1 MPHTQITRVRATP
14 VRVTANP
21 DSLNSPGIADEETGF
36 LAKFKVGKSWDD
48 FVNQTKWIV
57 ELEAEDGLCGIGET
71 YRSVEQEEV
80 EPALRTLLG
89 QDALHLNW
97 RALPVESPRAYD
109 AFETAVMD
117 LAGRRLGVPIYQLLG
132 GACRDRVACS
142 GWAGRRTPE
151 DAVRKAKEA
160 LEQGHQVF
168 KFKCA
173 DNDPIRDWA
182 ARIQEACGTRIK
194 ILLDPNQRWN
204 DVATTLRLME
214 GVPPEIMYGLEDP
227 VDRQDYAAFREIK
240 QRLGI
245 PLFIHISLPYR
256 HQGQRAEDAL
266 RAIREQCADGFN
278 FNGPMFAFVELA
290 NLAGLDGKAC
300 WHGSEVDCG
309 ILEASALHACAASPA
324 CAIPSDLFGELVRV
338 NDLIEPGIRFERG
351 DALVPQGPGL
361 GVELDREALARHRI
375 GPALEFSI

>member
-1 MPHTQITRVRATP
+1 MPNAQITRARATP
-14 VRVTANP
+14 VRVTGKP

-57 ELEAEDGLCGIGET
+57 ELETKDGLCGIGET
-71 YRSVEQEEV
+71 YRSVGQEEV
-80 EPALRTLLG
+80 EPALRALLG
-89 QDALHLNW
+89 QDTLRLNW

-117 LAGRRLGVPIYQLLG
+117 LAGRLLGVPIYQLLG

-151 DAVRKAKEA
+151 DAARKAKEA
-160 LEQGHQVF
+160 LAQGHQVF

-182 ARIQEACGTRIK
+182 ARIQEACGTQIK

-309 ILEASALHACAASPA
+309 ILEVSALHACAAAPA
-324 CAIPSDLFGELVRV
+324 CTIPSDLFGELVRV
-338 NDLIEPGIRFERG
+338 DDLIEPGIRFELG
-351 DALVPQGPGL
+351 NALVPQGPGL

-375 GPALEFSI
+375 GPTLEFSL